1 MLRIRRRERTV
12 SDPFAAAAD
21 RRGTPADLLVIG
33 LGNPGLQ
40 YARTRHNVGADC
52 VALLAERHGD
62 RLVHSRK
69 EHAEVAELRPSPS
82 MKRLVVAFP
91 TTYYNEAGRAARA
104 LVLRHGIDDPAK
116 VVVVHDELDLPVGRL
131 KVKVGGGLAGNK
143 GLKSIKANLQTDDFV
158 RIRIGVDKPP
168 STQQGADHVLRKP
181 GKREREALDV
191 TIAEA
196 ADAVELILTDGVDR
210 AMERYNRKD

>member
-1 MLRIRRRERTV
+1 
-12 SDPFAAAAD
+12 
-21 RRGTPADLLVIG
+21 LVIG

-52 VALLAERHGD
+52 VALLAERNGE

-69 EHAEVAELRPSPS
+69 EHAEVAELRPAPT
-82 MKRLVVAFP
+82 MGRLVVAFP
-91 TTYYNEAGRAARA
+91 TTYYNETGRAARA

-131 KVKVGGGLAGNK
+131 KVKAGGGLAGNN
-143 GLKSIKANLQTDDFV
+143 GLKSIKANLQTDAFL

-168 STQQGADHVLRKP
+168 SSQQGADHVLHRP
-181 GKREREALDV
+181 GKREREELDV
-191 TIAEA
+191 CIAEA
-196 ADAVELILTDGVDR
+196 ADAVELILADGIDR
-210 AMERYNRKD
+210 AMERYNRSN